1 MTEARIA
8 YHQRINTIN
17 AQISLICLLIQE
29 HGVGRERTWGA
40 CGDLGHVS
48 EVLQEI
54 IDFLPAHVPTEA
66 DVELIERAWNEA
78 HDEARRNR
86 EMVRGI

>member
-1 MTEARIA
+1 MNARET
-8 YHQRINTIN
+8 YHARVNTIN
-17 AQISLICLLIQE
+17 AQISLLCLLIQE
-29 HGVGRERTWGA
+29 HGNGDRTWGA
-40 CGDLGHVS
+40 AGDLGHVS

-78 HDEARRNR
+78 HEEAQRNR
-86 EMVRGI
+86 EMVRGR